1 MGARPE
7 DYERSAPYRSYI
19 HVDEF
24 ESPRELA
31 GYLHRLDKND
41 DLYNSYFR
49 FVYHFFIFTICLSFY
64 LHKREVYLLTNIF
77 KTIWLIL

>member
-1 MGARPE
+1 MGAKPE

-24 ESPRELA
+24 AAPKELA

-41 DLYNSYFR
+41 VLYNSYFR
-49 FVYHFFIFTICLSFY
+49 YNITSTSRY
-64 LHKREVYLLTNIF
+64 LFGNHSRPNHNCITGRYI
-77 KTIWLIL
+77 